1 MEQLLTNLIKAIIG
15 GADTIINSVFNNLI
29 NTCFNSEQYLS
40 TLFGTQWIDFS
51 TLKTVIL
58 SFAITLIVLKF
69 LKKGFDTYILWV
81 EGDIDTPSLTFVTY
95 FARALIL
102 AISFPILYDW
112 LISVSKEFANDLL
125 NALNISAQ
133 QEIVQGLINGA
144 GLGIFGSIFAIIIL
158 IILFILY
165 IKLLMQGIEL
175 FILKLG
181 FPLACIG
188 LVDSDKGVFAPYVKK
203 FFQTILTVIIQVML
217 VKLAILLVISNQ
229 YIDATAILLVAMRTP
244 KFLQEFMLVASNGG
258 EISNAIHTTSKT
270 IELSKQVSNIL
281 SKAK

>member
-29 NTCFNSEQYLS
+29 DTCFNSEQYLS

-203 FFQTILTVIIQVML
+203 FFQTILTVIIQVIL

-258 EISNAIHTTSKT
+258 GISNAIHTTSKT

>member
-1 MEQLLTNLIKAIIG
+1 MEQLLTNLITTIIG
-15 GADTIINSVFNNLI
+15 GADSIINTVFNNLI
-29 NTCFNSEQYLS
+29 DTCFNTEQYLT
-40 TLFGTQWIDFS
+40 TLFGTQWIDF
-51 TLKTVIL
+51 TNLKTIIL
-58 SFAITLIVLKF
+58 SFAITLIILKF

-81 EGDIDTPSLTFVTY
+81 EGDIDTPFLTFVTY

-112 LISVSKEFANDLL
+112 LITVSKEFANDLL

-133 QEIVQGLINGA
+133 QEIIQGLVNGA
-144 GLGIFGSIFAIIIL
+144 GIGIFSSIFAIIIL
-158 IILFILY
+158 IMLFILY

-203 FFQTILTVIIQVML
+203 FFQSILTVIIQIML
-217 VKLAILLVISNQ
+217 IKLAILLIISNQ
-229 YIDATAILLVAMRTP
+229 YIDATAMLFVAMRTP

-258 EISNAIHTTSKT
+258 GISNAIHTTSKT
-270 IELSKQVSNIL
+270 IELSKQISNIV
-281 SKAK
+281 SRAK

>member
-1 MEQLLTNLIKAIIG
+1 MEQLLTNLITTIIG
-15 GADTIINSVFNNLI
+15 GADSIINTVFNNLI
-29 NTCFNSEQYLS
+29 DTCFNTEQYLT
-40 TLFGTQWIDFS
+40 TLFGTQWIDF
-51 TLKTVIL
+51 TNLKTIIL
-58 SFAITLIVLKF
+58 SFAITLIILKF

-112 LISVSKEFANDLL
+112 LITVSKEFANDLL

-133 QEIVQGLINGA
+133 QEIIQGLVNGA
-144 GLGIFGSIFAIIIL
+144 GIGIFSSIFAIIIL
-158 IILFILY
+158 IMLFILY

-203 FFQTILTVIIQVML
+203 FFQSILTVIIQIML
-217 VKLAILLVISNQ
+217 IKLAILLIISNQ
-229 YIDATAILLVAMRTP
+229 YIDATAMLFVAMRTP

-258 EISNAIHTTSKT
+258 GISNAIHTTSKT
-270 IELSKQVSNIL
+270 IELSKQISNIV
-281 SKAK
+281 SRAK

>member
-258 EISNAIHTTSKT
+258 GISNAIHTTSKT

>member
-15 GADTIINSVFNNLI
+15 SADTIINSVFNSLI
-29 NTCFNSEQYLS
+29 DTCFNSEQYLS
-40 TLFGTQWIDFS
+40 TLFATQWIDFS
-51 TLKTVIL
+51 NLKTVIL
-58 SFAITLIVLKF
+58 SFSITLIVLKF
-69 LKKGFDTYILWV
+69 LKKGFDTYILWI

-102 AISFPILYDW
+102 AISFPILYEW

-144 GLGIFGSIFAIIIL
+144 GMGIFGSIFAIIIL

-165 IKLLMQGIEL
+165 IKLLMQGMEL

-188 LVDSDKGVFAPYVKK
+188 LVDSDKGIFAPYVKK
-203 FFQTILTVIIQVML
+203 FFQSILTVIIQVML

-244 KFLQEFMLVASNGG
+244 KFLQEFMIVASNGG
-258 EISNAIHTTSKT
+258 GISNAIHTTSKT
-270 IELSKQVSNIL
+270 IELSKQVSNII
-281 SKAK
+281 SRAK

>member
-1 MEQLLTNLIKAIIG
+1 MEQLLTNLITTIIG
-15 GADTIINSVFNNLI
+15 GADSIINTVFNNLI
-29 NTCFNSEQYLS
+29 DTCFNTEQYL
-40 TLFGTQWIDFS
+40 TTFFGTQWIDF
-51 TLKTVIL
+51 TNLKTIIL
-58 SFAITLIVLKF
+58 SFAITLIILKF

-112 LISVSKEFANDLL
+112 LITVSKEFANDLL

-133 QEIVQGLINGA
+133 QEIIQGLVNGA
-144 GLGIFGSIFAIIIL
+144 GIGIFSSIFAIIIL
-158 IILFILY
+158 IMLFILY

-203 FFQTILTVIIQVML
+203 FFQSILTVIIQIML
-217 VKLAILLVISNQ
+217 IKLAILLIISNQ
-229 YIDATAILLVAMRTP
+229 YIDATAMLFVAMRTP

-258 EISNAIHTTSKT
+258 GISNAIHTTSKT
-270 IELSKQVSNIL
+270 IELSKQISNIV
-281 SKAK
+281 SRAK

>member
-15 GADTIINSVFNNLI
+15 SADTIINSVFNSLI
-29 NTCFNSEQYLS
+29 DTCFNSEQYLS
-40 TLFGTQWIDFS
+40 TLFTTQWIDFS
-51 TLKTVIL
+51 NLKTVIL
-58 SFAITLIVLKF
+58 SFSITLIVLKF
-69 LKKGFDTYILWV
+69 LKKGFDTYILWI
-81 EGDIDTPSLTFVTY
+81 EGDIDTPSLTFITY
-95 FARALIL
+95 FIRALIL
-102 AISFPILYDW
+102 AISFPILYEW

-144 GLGIFGSIFAIIIL
+144 GMGIFGSIFAIIIL

-165 IKLLMQGIEL
+165 IKLLMQGMEL

-188 LVDSDKGVFAPYVKK
+188 LVDSDKGIFAPYVKK
-203 FFQTILTVIIQVML
+203 FFQSILTVIIQVIL

-244 KFLQEFMLVASNGG
+244 KFLQEFMIVASNGG
-258 EISNAIHTTSKT
+258 GISNAIHTTSKT
-270 IELSKQVSNIL
+270 IELSKQVSNII

>member
-29 NTCFNSEQYLS
+29 DTCFNSEQYLS

-258 EISNAIHTTSKT
+258 GISNAIHTTSKT